1 MCQTR
6 RCTAGLFK
14 DPPLVCPTGPSRAPL
29 KKKKKATE
37 APEKSEQSVIP
48 ADYIAVVRQKILSTA
63 IRLWKPIQR
72 NLYYIYYT
80 VKPNAMQLRSA
91 IGE

>member
-37 APEKSEQSVIP
+37 APEEPELSVIP
-48 ADYIAVVRQKILSTA
+48 ADYIAVVRQKMFSVA
-63 IRLWKPIQR
+63 IRVWTTIIR
-72 NLYYIYYT
+72 NIYYYIIT
-80 VKPNAMQLRSA
+80 PLVTNAPAR
-91 IGE
+91 